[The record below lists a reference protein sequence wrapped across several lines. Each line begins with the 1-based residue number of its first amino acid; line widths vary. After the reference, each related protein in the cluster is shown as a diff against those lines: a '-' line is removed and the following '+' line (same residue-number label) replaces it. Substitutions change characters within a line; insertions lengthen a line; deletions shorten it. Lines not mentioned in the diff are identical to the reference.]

1 LFSSGQSAAASSC
14 HLTGWAAFPEEMFC
28 MTHHLSLLLVSGWEH
43 KVSVQIPFGYAV
55 VFNSLHSLEWAVLTY
70 SKQHAVDLL
79 S

>member
-1 LFSSGQSAAASSC
+1 
-14 HLTGWAAFPEEMFC
+14 

-70 SKQHAVDLL
+70 SMQHGVDLL